1 MAQGAH
7 GPAEFPSLHTL
18 KLSPSPPRP
27 PSPSPTASSAP
38 PPPRSSHSPTPLAS
52 VDEQTQPPS
61 TPSSSRP
68 VIGPSASTSSHQP
81 PPADADPISYRAY
94 QGEEDLE
101 AITKLVDEE
110 LSEPYNLYTYRYFLD
125 EWSVRLASLSLSSLS
140 PRPWRWSQRA
150 RRREQWTSADTR
162 THTGH
167 TSASSYAPS
176 LPSLATPSPLRAD
189 PSFTLCRARRP
200 ARTTSRS
207 AS

>member
-7 GPAEFPSLHTL
+7 GPAELPSLHTL

-94 QGEEDLE
+94 QGEQDLA
-101 AITKLVDEE
+101 AISKLVDEE

-125 EWSVRLASLSLSSLS
+125 EWSVRLASLSLSL
-140 PRPWRWSQRA
+140 
-150 RRREQWTSADTR
+150 
-162 THTGH
+162 
-167 TSASSYAPS
+167 
-176 LPSLATPSPLRAD
+176 
-189 PSFTLCRARRP
+189 
-200 ARTTSRS
+200 SRS
-207 AS
+207 ARAHGGSRNGLADASFR